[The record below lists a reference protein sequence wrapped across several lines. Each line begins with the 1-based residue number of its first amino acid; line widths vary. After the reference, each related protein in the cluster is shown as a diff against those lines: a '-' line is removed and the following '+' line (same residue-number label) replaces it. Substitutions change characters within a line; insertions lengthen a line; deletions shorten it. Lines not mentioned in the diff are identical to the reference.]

1 MSVIVRSSFGIVL
14 RKPLLCLS
22 SSYDGGVE
30 GESWLATDAID
41 GLPDWLLNSGA
52 GIRAASPTCFGT
64 PSLLMVKP
72 KFDAL

>member
-1 MSVIVRSSFGIVL
+1 MSVIVLSSFGMVFL
-14 RKPLLCLS
+14 KLFLCRS

-52 GIRAASPTCFGT
+52 GNKAASPACFGI
-64 PSLLMVKP
+64 PSLPIV
-72 KFDAL
+72 